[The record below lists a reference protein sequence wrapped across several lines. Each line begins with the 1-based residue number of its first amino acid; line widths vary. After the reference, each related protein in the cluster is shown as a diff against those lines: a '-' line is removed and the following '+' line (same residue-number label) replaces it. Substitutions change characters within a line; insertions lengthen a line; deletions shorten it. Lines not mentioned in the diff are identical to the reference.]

1 MVKLN
6 SIGDMN
12 TDIMLPNLPKIDY
25 LGPMIALE
33 ADENTSNVPRVEAVQ
48 AKCNLAPDDD
58 KILTDIFNTRIRQD
72 DGNVKNK

>member
-12 TDIMLPNLPKIDY
+12 TDIMLPNLPTIDY

-33 ADENTSNVPRVEAVQ
+33 TDENTLNVPKVAVVQ
-48 AKCNLAPDDD
+48 ANCNLAPDDD